1 MSRLSKTERIELW
14 LDRLNRQASSLESV
28 AAFCE
33 REQISCQSFYSWKR
47 RLSPRVEVPRKNRTA
62 ASGQRQPSGPA
73 NSLGGQSGFAELV
86 VASSAEAAQVQLPG
100 GIRISL
106 GTRHDVVAVVVDRLV
121 QSCLTSHSDETT
133 KPC

>member
-1 MSRLSKTERIELW
+1 MSRFSKPERIELW
-14 LDRLNRQASSLESV
+14 LDRLNRQASGRESV
-28 AAFCE
+28 VAFCQ
-33 REQISCQSFYSWKR
+33 REQISAPSFYSWKR

-62 ASGQRQPSGPA
+62 RPDQPQ
-73 NSLGGQSGFAELV
+73 LGGQSAFAELV
-86 VASSAEAAQVQLPG
+86 IASSAEAAQVQLPG
-100 GIRISL
+100 GITITL

>member
-14 LDRLNRQASSLESV
+14 LDRLNRQASGLESV
-28 AAFCE
+28 AAFCQ
-33 REQISCQSFYSWKR
+33 REQISSPSFYSWKR
-47 RLSPRVEVPRKNRTA
+47 RLSPRVEVPRKIRTA
-62 ASGQRQPSGPA
+62 PPDQPPRPGNQS
-73 NSLGGQSGFAELV
+73 GGQSAFAELV
-86 VASSAEAAQVQLPG
+86 IASSAEAAQVQLPG
-100 GIRISL
+100 GITITL